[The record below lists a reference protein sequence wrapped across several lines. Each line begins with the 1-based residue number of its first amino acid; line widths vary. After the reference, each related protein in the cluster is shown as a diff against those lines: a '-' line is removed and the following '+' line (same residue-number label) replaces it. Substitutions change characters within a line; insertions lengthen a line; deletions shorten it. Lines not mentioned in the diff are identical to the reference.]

1 MLSAQARQAHVDRL
15 AAQLRHRQGPDM
27 STTSDRSVFIVRLR
41 AQAYV
46 AEPMKLLRAGR
57 SRGSAGPASSALG
70 WKDRAAARARIRRT
84 TKKHPEP

>member
-15 AAQLRHRQGPDM
+15 AAQFDRQGPDM

-46 AEPMKLLRAGR
+46 AEPMKLLRWALKRLGR
-57 SRGSAGPASSALG
+57 TGFECVGLEIAPPPEPNP
-70 WKDRAAARARIRRT
+70 RT